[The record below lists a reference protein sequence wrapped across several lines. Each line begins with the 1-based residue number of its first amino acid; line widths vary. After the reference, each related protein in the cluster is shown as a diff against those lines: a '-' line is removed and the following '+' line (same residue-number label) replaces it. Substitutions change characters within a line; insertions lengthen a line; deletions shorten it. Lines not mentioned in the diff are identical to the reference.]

1 MSKPNLDV
9 DQSFKKELQKDI
21 KKRGRYEYWDFRLAH
36 FFIWLSI
43 LASFTSWIAIAAG
56 LAETKRET
64 IWLAIISGI
73 PGLAVVV
80 EKTFD
85 FARRA
90 VWRTMY
96 KIDMQKLNDKVKHG
110 KIDIYSASQELR
122 KIAKRNEL
130 AFLKIGFFSQD
141 KVNSKNSENDKIN
154 YNKDD
159 KSEQSDQNVD
169 KTMDAEEDEKK
180 AN

>member
-1 MSKPNLDV
+1 
-9 DQSFKKELQKDI
+9 
-21 KKRGRYEYWDFRLAH
+21 
-36 FFIWLSI
+36 
-43 LASFTSWIAIAAG
+43 
-56 LAETKRET
+56 
-64 IWLAIISGI
+64 
-73 PGLAVVV
+73 
-80 EKTFD
+80 
-85 FARRA
+85 
-90 VWRTMY
+90 
-96 KIDMQKLNDKVKHG
+96 MQKLNDKVKHG